1 MHTKAYQEEGVYKD
15 NLYDPGK
22 QGLLIVKAGY
32 SLNGTAQPSIFQGL

>member
-22 QGLLIVKAGY
+22 CIVKLKGVEY
-32 SLNGTAQPSIFQGL
+32 PKKNLLLFL